1 MMPKKQIPKY
11 QRKRLEE
18 ISLFIKNWR
27 IGEQL
32 SQREYCD
39 IANTHVNTLQKF
51 EKQKTKNISVL
62 TLFAFIDAMD
72 GMTLS
77 DFFAGME

>member
-1 MMPKKQIPKY
+1 MSKNQLSEL
-11 QRKRLEE
+11 QDRRLNE
-18 ISLFIKNWR
+18 IRGFIKNWR

-32 SQREYCD
+32 SQREYIK
-39 IANTHVNTLQKF
+39 IADTHVNTLQKF
-51 EKQKTKNISVL
+51 EKQKTKNISVI

-77 DFFAGME
+77 EFFSGMQ

>member
-1 MMPKKQIPKY
+1 MTKKSMPEDQI
-11 QRKRLEE
+11 RRLEE
-18 ISLFIKNWR
+18 IRLFIKTWR
-27 IGEQL
+27 TNQLL
-32 SQREYCD
+32 SQQEYSNM
-39 IANTHVNTLQKF
+39 ANTHVNTLQKF
-51 EKQKTKNISVL
+51 ESQKTINISIL